1 MRRDE
6 LDTVFPLLGLN
17 LLNVREREVGE
28 TRVEVELAETAAVLS
43 ETFNT

>member
-28 TRVEVELAETAAVLS
+28 TRVEVVEMFKHCS
-43 ETFNT
+43 